1 MTREENVSRE
11 GFGRLMWVRVASKG
25 FVLGRLR
32 DIGTETMTVEPLDGT
47 AHIVAAYSDVVPAEE
62 DRSKDVD
69 DNCALLYLN
78 EATLL
83 NNCRLRYVKKQIYTY
98 IANILIS
105 INPYEQIRDLYSS
118 TTIKKYQGKS
128 LGQLPPHIFAIADKA
143 YRDMRRFGD
152 SQSIIV
158 SGESGAGK
166 TESQKYILRYLC
178 ESWGST
184 AGHIQDR
191 ILETNPILE
200 AFGNAKTLRNNNSS
214 RFGKFVEIHFGKKH
228 TVGGGYVS
236 HYLLEKSRICQQQ
249 SGERNYHIF
258 YQLIA
263 GADAELA
270 RRLTLKAVNSFN
282 YLKRGCR
289 QFFTS
294 SATASRIPKERR
306 DSQKGDLQDAVVDD
320 YADFQK
326 LRNGLLSI
334 GLSSKDS
341 ENVFQVVAA
350 LLHLGNVEFVEN
362 ANDCKGGCV
371 VDAKTEDSLRLAAS
385 LLGVEETELR
395 CGLVS
400 RVMQPKMGDSST
412 VIRVPLKIHE
422 AAAARDALAKAV
434 YSKLFDSIVA
444 RINKCIPFEDSISYI
459 GVLDIA
465 GFEFFTLNSFEQFCI
480 NYCNEKL
487 QQFFNNRILKQEQ
500 ELYEKEEL
508 HVPHIDYC
516 DNQDC
521 IDLFEQ
527 RPSGLL
533 DMLDEEARL
542 PRPTPQHFT
551 TAIHQQHKGHFRL
564 TTPRTSKLRQ
574 HRDIRD
580 DEGFIIRHY
589 AGSVCYQ
596 TALFLEKNN
605 DALHTSLEMLIEN
618 SRITFI
624 QDLFAK
630 ENNDLP
636 KCVSERKASSNKLVT
651 ASVSNKFR
659 SQLNVLLGKLEITGT
674 HFVRCIKPN
683 SEMRAG
689 LFEAAQILSQLECA
703 GMMSVLKL
711 MHQGY
716 PSRAVFADLY
726 ETYKNCLPPHLAR
739 LHPRLFCKC
748 LFRALGLNENDYK
761 FGLTKVFFRP
771 GKFAEFDQMI
781 RHDKGQIENLI
792 AKVHSWLLRSR
803 WRKAQYGALS
813 CIKLKNKI
821 LYRMVARI
829 KIQSVTRG
837 YLARKKYG
845 TKLLMYRRVLALSK
859 RYTELTEVMARLS
872 AASQRKWS
880 PVVNKIKTDVDRLMR
895 DIQVDER
902 LRQTEIDARYNDA
915 VSKLETTLS
924 SLRQQVAS
932 DERERIKQ
940 MEEKMRLQKEKEEC
954 KRRELEELER
964 IRAQKQLLEEKRRQE
979 EEMFL
984 RQQAALE
991 LQRKAEEEERERRIR
1006 QQEQIRLDAELARR
1020 LASEDHQ
1027 VHIVESSSS
1036 LSSLEKETK
1045 QKGEYDLS
1053 EWKYADLRDAV
1064 NTTTDI
1070 KLVEAVRDEFHRRL
1084 RMLQQWKER
1093 NEARDKQPVLRVP
1106 ADILAQSGSAL
1117 VGNDTRTT
1125 LHIQRYFKV
1134 PFVRPADR
1142 HREIASATN
1151 RVVQSGTWYAH
1162 FDGQWVARQME
1173 IYPNR
1178 NPVLLIAGRDDLEMC
1193 EMSLDETQL
1202 TRKKGAEILADEF
1215 DALWHSFGG
1224 PPYRIGTLQNKRA
1237 V

>member
-270 RRLTLKAVNSFN
+270 RSEAVDNFLRALLPLQEYQKSE
-282 YLKRGCR
+282 G
-289 QFFTS
+289 
-294 SATASRIPKERR
+294 IRR
-306 DSQKGDLQDAVVDD
+306 QKGDLQDAVVDD

-326 LRNGLLSI
+326 LRSGLLSI

-362 ANDCKGGCV
+362 ANDCKVESICFSPEKLNLK
-371 VDAKTEDSLRLAAS
+371 VDVWWMRKRRILFGLLPHCLELKKPSYGVDSFHVSCSPKWAIRAQS
-385 LLGVEETELR
+385 LG
-395 CGLVS
+395 
-400 RVMQPKMGDSST
+400 K
-412 VIRVPLKIHE
+412 VPLKIHE

-845 TKLLMYRRVLALSK
+845 TNTVLLPNPITTVHRLLMYRRVLALSK

-1106 ADILAQSGSAL
+1106 ADILAQS
-1117 VGNDTRTT
+1117 
-1125 LHIQRYFKV
+1125 
-1134 PFVRPADR
+1134 
-1142 HREIASATN
+1142 SATN